1 MKILFLKWASFGN
14 DYITKAFERA
24 GVELSFF
31 DFPQKEEDT
40 RHSEELA
47 TKVLF
52 AIQEKGV
59 DAVFSFNYFPVV
71 AIAAKAAK
79 VKYISWTYDSPYI
92 QLYSRTIEYDT
103 NYAFVFDQNEY
114 NNLKALGLNT
124 VYYLPMAADTSY
136 YDSITIS
143 DKDHKIFDADIA
155 MIGSMYNEKHNNLV
169 RHFEGLDEYT
179 SGYVTGIMA
188 AQKEIYGADILQ
200 QALTPEI
207 VKNIQKVC
215 PMYSTGDGFES
226 ASWTLSNYFLA
237 RKLTS
242 MERFEYIEALS
253 RKYDVTL
260 YTPEKTPSLKV
271 RNMGT
276 VEYYKDS
283 PKAIKCAKI
292 NLNITLR
299 SIVTGIPLRAF
310 DIMGCG
316 GFLLTNYQAD
326 FDNFFVPDQDY
337 VYFDSLNSLIDKAGY
352 YLEHEDERLRIAQSG
367 YNKVKNQH
375 TFDHRVKDMLNI
387 VNMDI

>member
-1 MKILFLKWASFGN
+1 MLLWASFGN

-143 DKDHKIFDADIA
+143 DKDHKRFDADIA

-188 AQKEIYGADILQ
+188 AGVAGYKLYKHGHDIASFLN
-200 QALTPEI
+200 LFMSCKDITPI
-207 VKNIQKVC
+207 CYHNC
-215 PMYSTGDGFES
+215 
-226 ASWTLSNYFLA
+226 
-237 RKLTS
+237 RH
-242 MERFEYIEALS
+242 
-253 RKYDVTL
+253 
-260 YTPEKTPSLKV
+260 
-271 RNMGT
+271 
-276 VEYYKDS
+276 DS
-283 PKAIKCAKI
+283 PILAKCK
-292 NLNITLR
+292 L
-299 SIVTGIPLRAF
+299 
-310 DIMGCG
+310 CC
-316 GFLLTNYQAD
+316 Q
-326 FDNFFVPDQDY
+326 
-337 VYFDSLNSLIDKAGY
+337 KC
-352 YLEHEDERLRIAQSG
+352 RL
-367 YNKVKNQH
+367 
-375 TFDHRVKDMLNI
+375 FRVR
-387 VNMDI
+387 